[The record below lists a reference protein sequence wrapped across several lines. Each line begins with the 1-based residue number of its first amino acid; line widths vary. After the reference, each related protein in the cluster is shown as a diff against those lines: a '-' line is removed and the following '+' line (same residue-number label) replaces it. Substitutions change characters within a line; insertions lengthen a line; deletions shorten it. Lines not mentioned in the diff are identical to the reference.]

1 MKSIEAIRELR
12 MASLFI
18 CNSNK
23 RTVKIA
29 LYGKRFGEEFTDS
42 IEKLLD
48 ALVRRGIGVMV
59 HEKFYLFLSQK
70 VMLPSTIEIFRTTE
84 ELQEASYLLSV
95 GGDGTLL
102 ETASIIRDTRIPVL
116 GINTGRL
123 GFLSSVSGNDI
134 DQAIEALVNKDYT
147 LDKRS
152 LIEVRSAQQD
162 FGDFPYALNDVTITN
177 KQRSSMVTIHAYV
190 NDQFMST
197 YWADGLI
204 VATPTGSTAY
214 SLSCGGPIVLP
225 ESNNVILTPIAP
237 HNLNVRPF
245 VLPNTGKVSLRAE
258 GREPNFTLTL
268 DSRTFVIDNETIIDL
283 TRANFEFYMISLPGF
298 GFFNTIRQK
307 MGWGLDA
314 RSKRV

>member
-1 MKSIEAIRELR
+1 
-12 MASLFI
+12 MASSLI
-18 CNSNK
+18 CTTNLGK
-23 RTVKIA
+23 VKIA
-29 LYGKRFGEEFTDS
+29 LYGKRFDDEFIDS

-48 ALVRRGIGVMV
+48 SMVRRGIGIVV
-59 HEKFYLFLSQK
+59 FEKFYMFLAQK
-70 VMLPSTIEIFRTTE
+70 VSLPSTIEIFRTTE
-84 ELQEASYLLSV
+84 ELKGVSFLLSV

-123 GFLSSVSGNDI
+123 GFLSPISGNDI
-134 DQAIEALVNKDYT
+134 DQAIEALVNQEFT

-152 LIEVRSAQQD
+152 LIEVKSEQQD
-162 FGDFPYALNDVTITN
+162 FGDFPFALNDVTITN
-177 KQRSSMVTIHAYV
+177 KQRSSMIAVHTYV

-214 SLSCGGPIVLP
+214 SLSCGGPIVMP

-258 GREPNFTLTL
+258 GREPHFSLTL
-268 DSRTFVIDNETIIDL
+268 DSRSFVIDNETIVEL
-283 TRANFEFYMISLPGF
+283 TRASFEFHLVSLSGF

-307 MGWGLDA
+307 MGWGHDA
-314 RSKRV
+314 RSKRT

>member
-1 MKSIEAIRELR
+1 

-18 CNSNK
+18 CIPNQME
-23 RTVKIA
+23 VKIA
-29 LYGKRFGEEFTDS
+29 LYGKRFDDEFTNS

-48 ALVRRGIGVMV
+48 SMVRRGIGIVV
-59 HEKFYLFLSQK
+59 HEKFYLFLTQK
-70 VMLPSTIEIFRTTE
+70 VTLPSTIEIFRTTE
-84 ELQEASYLLSV
+84 DLQGVSFLLSV

-102 ETASIIRDTRIPVL
+102 ETAAIIRDTRIPVL

-123 GFLSSVSGNDI
+123 GFLSPVSGNDI
-134 DQAIEALVNKDYT
+134 DQAIEALVNQDFT

-152 LIEVRSAQQD
+152 LIEVKSAQQD

-177 KQRSSMVTIHAYV
+177 KQRSSMITIHAYV

-258 GREPNFTLTL
+258 GREPHFTLTL
-268 DSRTFVIDNETIIDL
+268 DSRSYVVDNETIIDL
-283 TRANFEFYMISLPGF
+283 TRANFEFHLVSLSGH

-307 MGWGLDA
+307 MGWGHDA
-314 RSKRV
+314 RSKRT